1 MSESVHRHRESA
13 PEPVRVAVLTISD
26 TRTRETDTGG
36 DTAEEILREAGQEI
50 VARQIVGDEV
60 NGIRTS
66 LVDLLANPEVD
77 AVITTG
83 GTGISGRDT
92 TYEVVDRM
100 IEKKLDGFGEIFRML
115 SYEEI
120 GAAAIMSR
128 AVAGGVGTKFVASL
142 PGSRNAVR
150 LAVEKLLV
158 PELAQSCSSFASTRK
173 AGREMER
180 EPLSS
185 GGRCALAQAVGDLAG
200 QRRGGRDPRLEK
212 LADLEDEIPGL
223 ENRIEAALAYLQR
236 ARYISTAPASA
247 MTV

>member
-1 MSESVHRHRESA
+1 LSESVHRHKESA
-13 PEPVRVAVLTISD
+13 PEHVRVAVLTISD

-36 DTAEEILREAGQEI
+36 DTAEQILREAGQKI
-50 VARQIVGDEV
+50 VARQIVRDEV
-60 NGIRTS
+60 NGIRAS
-66 LVDLLANPEVD
+66 LVDLLANAEVD

-115 SYEEI
+115 SYQEI

-128 AVAGGVGTKFVASL
+128 AVAGTVGTKVVASL

-158 PELAQSCSSFASTRK
+158 PELAHIVFELRK
-173 AGREMER
+173 HEE
-180 EPLSS
+180 S
-185 GGRCALAQAVGDLAG
+185 G
-200 QRRGGRDPRLEK
+200 
-212 LADLEDEIPGL
+212 
-223 ENRIEAALAYLQR
+223 
-236 ARYISTAPASA
+236 
-247 MTV
+247 

>member
-1 MSESVHRHRESA
+1 LSESVERHRESA
-13 PEPVRVAVLTISD
+13 PETVRVAVLTISD

-36 DTAEEILREAGQEI
+36 DIAEEILSGAGQEI
-50 VARQIVGDEV
+50 VARQIVRDEV
-60 NGIRTS
+60 SGIRAN

-92 TYEVVDRM
+92 TYEVVERM
-100 IEKKLDGFGEIFRML
+100 IEKRLDGFGEIFRML

-128 AVAGGVGTKFVASL
+128 AIAGAVGTKLVASL

-158 PELAQSCSSFASTRK
+158 PELAHIVFELRK
-173 AGREMER
+173 HQESE
-180 EPLSS
+180 
-185 GGRCALAQAVGDLAG
+185 
-200 QRRGGRDPRLEK
+200 
-212 LADLEDEIPGL
+212 
-223 ENRIEAALAYLQR
+223 
-236 ARYISTAPASA
+236 
-247 MTV
+247 